1 MWNNQAV
8 EICLSL
14 KNLICK
20 HCTALYSYVQHF
32 TSFYS
37 LKQLYITFYKIV
49 QPSVHPCTTMYR
61 LVPPLTKF
69 YNHVQCSAMYNQ
81 VQPCKAMYSHV
92 KPSTTLHSLVAAL
105 YDYVQ
110 HWVQHCTTLY
120 NIVQPFTAMFN
131 NEVLFSFPCNRFIFE
146 WSPHSPIPHSNGKT
160 TVSVFGFRIFIFRII
175 YPKGCL
181 VVHPR

>member
-61 LVPPLTKF
+61 LVQPLPTF
-69 YNHVQCSAMYNQ
+69 YSH
-81 VQPCKAMYSHV
+81 VQPCKTKHNLAQ
-92 KPSTTLHSLVAAL
+92 PCCSLVRL
-105 YDYVQ
+105 
-110 HWVQHCTTLY
+110 CTTLDGM
-120 NIVQPFTAMFN
+120 VQNTKEIWISPRFYAKNFQYIIIFLLKPF
-131 NEVLFSFPCNRFIFE
+131 CN
-146 WSPHSPIPHSNGKT
+146 WS
-160 TVSVFGFRIFIFRII
+160 
-175 YPKGCL
+175 
-181 VVHPR
+181 